1 MRWKLLCWW
10 YKITTIYKAGKKIY
24 DLEMKHPVT
33 IDTILNACDEFIEF
47 NDVTQVNS
55 IKKYLWSDY
64 KNKIIRI
71 VR

>member
-24 DLEMKHPVT
+24 DLEMKNPVT
-33 IDTILNACDEFIEF
+33 VDIILNACDDFVEF
-47 NDVTQVNS
+47 NNETQLND

-64 KNKIIRI
+64 KNKIIRM